1 MVLFGHPRRA
11 EGRSQNPE
19 GGGASSYVVGLL
31 PLPIWNRV
39 DGYAKIWEGLAP
51 HPPRP
56 PAPTAL
62 PLSTKEKKSRDLA
75 ALQELLFAKLV
86 SLVVDASPC
95 PSPLEI

>member
-11 EGRSQNPE
+11 VRRSKNPG
-19 GGGASSYVVGLL
+19 GGGASSNVVGLL
-31 PLPIWNRV
+31 PLPGWNRV
-39 DGYAKIWEGLAP
+39 NWSAKIWEGLAP
-51 HPPRP
+51 SPLP

-62 PLSTKEKKSRDLA
+62 PMSTKKKNFRDLA

-95 PSPLEI
+95 PSLLEI